1 LANKFIHTG
10 KEMNQHHS
18 VKIRNRKILWGI
30 WAILGGAGLLL
41 GAAPLTSAYQEPVE
55 VRQVGISRVGE
66 HTLLTVILTKP
77 AAPLISQKETAGVPQ
92 MILDFPQARPGK
104 LPTQQFGDDLL
115 VKRVVTQVSPSGRGV
130 QIVLEMAPNRPYTWW
145 RQSRPLKGG
154 QTAFILGFKA
164 EGPPSPAQMLPSPPS
179 EPSLE
184 IEERQP
190 EPAPEPPWKPGP
202 VGPGPR
208 GGFAE
213 LQHLVPQAAPLWQF
227 LEREGWTV
235 AEAKDYDHPGK
246 RFSRAFTLINPRYPE
261 AVVNVAHLPANTPG
275 TPNINVI
282 DLAFERLHTDTA
294 RKYRELQK
302 MNFAQI
308 KRDYEDI
315 GDFFDDALKPLRV
328 KLRKE
333 CQDLALRW
341 SAMVQEFLRHAAPQ
355 EPRAAE
361 EVLNRIKAKVN
372 PRFEG
377 VQYTIS
383 ERPLLFLNLVDFLYI
398 RCYYLGNSLGGEH
411 A

>member
-1 LANKFIHTG
+1 
-10 KEMNQHHS
+10 
-18 VKIRNRKILWGI
+18 
-30 WAILGGAGLLL
+30 
-41 GAAPLTSAYQEPVE
+41 
-55 VRQVGISRVGE
+55 
-66 HTLLTVILTKP
+66 
-77 AAPLISQKETAGVPQ
+77 
-92 MILDFPQARPGK
+92 
-104 LPTQQFGDDLL
+104 
-115 VKRVVTQVSPSGRGV
+115 
-130 QIVLEMAPNRPYTWW
+130 
-145 RQSRPLKGG
+145 
-154 QTAFILGFKA
+154 
-164 EGPPSPAQMLPSPPS
+164 
-179 EPSLE
+179 
-184 IEERQP
+184 
-190 EPAPEPPWKPGP
+190 
-202 VGPGPR
+202 
-208 GGFAE
+208 
-213 LQHLVPQAAPLWQF
+213 
-227 LEREGWTV
+227 V
-235 AEAKDYDHPGK
+235 AEAKDYDRPGK